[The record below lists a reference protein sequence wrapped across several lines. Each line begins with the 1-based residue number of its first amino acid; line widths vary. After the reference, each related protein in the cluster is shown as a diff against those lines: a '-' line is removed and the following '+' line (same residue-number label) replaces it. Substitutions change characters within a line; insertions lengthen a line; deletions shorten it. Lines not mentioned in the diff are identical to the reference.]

1 MHCSSGPVVSSLLVQ
16 WSVVCCIHIRPCSI
30 VNVILAP
37 SEEAAARTVWSEAL
51 RLFRILK
58 VAQNEAAEDW
68 LTFNPLGGVA
78 GPKAQVTT
86 GGLQMLPAYSRKL
99 LLSQRW
105 TPGGNDHDLWPR
117 KSCSLRVQDTQCDH
131 QRSKPHNEY
140 AEKQYDRHGDVAP
153 PGAASCW
160 LLDFTVGN

>member
-30 VNVILAP
+30 VNVIPAP
-37 SEEAAARTVWSEAL
+37 SEEASARTVWSEAL

-78 GPKAQVTT
+78 GPKARLLLVDFKCCQPIR
-86 GGLQMLPAYSRKL
+86 GSSYSR
-99 LLSQRW
+99 S
-105 TPGGNDHDLWPR
+105 GGRLAGTTTI
-117 KSCSLRVQDTQCDH
+117 SGRV
-131 QRSKPHNEY
+131 SP
-140 AEKQYDRHGDVAP
+140 AV
-153 PGAASCW
+153 
-160 LLDFTVGN
+160 